1 MAGKIAGKKLVKWT
15 GTLLTSAIIAFSSL
29 NACSQINKENQENHQ
44 SNNRSREYG
53 QNKDEEKY
61 KLNLQYNYSAIIVDN
76 DRASDLEESFNESF
90 YDRFS
95 LRRQIRDISFEE
107 DGEKYIHRVNRSAI
121 SAFEHGLGN
130 FLRSS
135 EPGVYIEH
143 EKRKI
148 EDRLKA
154 ELAKIKIRL
163 GSEKEARFELDAGI
177 RFNIPNTYAYLGT
190 DFAINGGQDIARA
203 ELRAM
208 PAWLDARLKTRNFYD
223 FSATLGARS
232 RYSLEDD
239 AFVYWRIGKYLDQRK
254 TNKAYDDYFGIEGR
268 IGRFKN
274 GFMGENGRG
283 PEFDSQLLVVGKL
296 SF

>member
-15 GTLLTSAIIAFSSL
+15 GTLLTSATIAFSSL

-44 SNNRSREYG
+44 SNNESREYG

-90 YDRFS
+90 YERFS
-95 LRRQIRDISFEE
+95 LRKQIRLETFEE
-107 DGEKYIHRVNRSAI
+107 DRERDIDRVNRLAI
-121 SAFEHGLGN
+121 SAFEHGLRN
-130 FLRSS
+130 FVRSS
-135 EPGVYIEH
+135 EPGVYVE
-143 EKRKI
+143 ERKI
-148 EDRLKA
+148 RIEEKLKA

-163 GSEKEARFELDAGI
+163 GSEKEARFELDAGV

-190 DFAINGGQDIARA
+190 SFALNGKRDIIRT

-208 PAWLDARLKTRNFYD
+208 PRWLDARLKTRNFYD

-239 AFVYWRIGKYLDQRK
+239 AFVYWRIGKYLDQKK

-268 IGRFKN
+268 IGRFEN
-274 GFMGENGRG
+274 GFRERDKD
-283 PEFDSQLLVVGKL
+283 FDSQLLVVGKL